1 MGNQMSSKGTR
12 RNKGGAARRRSLE
25 RFQILNGFVDFGL
38 AGLSRSEIAVWLII
52 FRDTK
57 PSGLARTS
65 LSDQARRGGMSR
77 RQATRAL
84 RALIRR
90 GAVHVI
96 RKGVVGKAT
105 IYSIYPPDVLGEIC
119 PQIGRWLR
127 AAGTPAEEVDTDVR
141 R

>member
-12 RNKGGAARRRSLE
+12 RNKGGADRRRSLE

-52 FRDTK
+52 YRDTK

-65 LSDQARRGGMSR
+65 LSDLARRGGMSR

-84 RALIRR
+84 RALIGR

-105 IYSIYPPDVLGEIC
+105 IYSIYPPDVLSEIC
-119 PQIGRWLR
+119 PQVGRWLR
-127 AAGTPAEEVDTDVR
+127 TSPLAPEEVDTDVPR
-141 R
+141 